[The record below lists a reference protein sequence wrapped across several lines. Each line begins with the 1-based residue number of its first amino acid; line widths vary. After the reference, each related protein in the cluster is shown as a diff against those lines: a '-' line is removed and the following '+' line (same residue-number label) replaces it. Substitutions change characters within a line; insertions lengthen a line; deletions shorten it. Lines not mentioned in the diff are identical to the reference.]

1 MFTFK
6 RFTIFIIFLTILSP
20 YGYSQSGNTECLNIE
35 SEDDLIEQQLASS
48 NPDFIPNDT
57 INTDL
62 TFYIINRDDGTG
74 GVTLDTIYQAFNR
87 PTHFY

>member
-6 RFTIFIIFLTILSP
+6 RFNLLILFLTILSP

-35 SEDDLIEQQLASS
+35 SEDYLIEQQLASS
-48 NPDFIPNDT
+48 NPDFIPIDT
-57 INTDL
+57 LNTDL